1 VPLSFEPSAFVLGPI
16 YAHIYSV
23 SALLPVLVSALV
35 IAARTPSVFALSMV
49 LTVAK
54 LAFVRMSCGLKDA
67 ITFELTLREVP
78 LEGIPILE
86 CDLSVPTLQPI
97 LKLPFIDVL
106 AYLF

>member
-1 VPLSFEPSAFVLGPI
+1 MPLSFEPSAFVLGPI

-23 SALLPVLVSALV
+23 SALLPVLVSSFV
-35 IAARTPSVFALSMV
+35 IAARTPSVFALPMV

-54 LAFVRMSCGLKDA
+54 LAFVGVSCGLKHA
-67 ITFELTLREVP
+67 ITFKFTLREVAF
-78 LEGIPILE
+78 ERIPILE
-86 CDLSVPTLQPI
+86 CDLSVPILQPI